1 VLFSKAVGKKLSIKL
16 IDSLEVKILF
26 DTMSKS
32 IVLKPILLK
41 YAVAV
46 LLPLPIGPVIKIT
59 F

>member
-1 VLFSKAVGKKLSIKL
+1 
-16 IDSLEVKILF
+16 
-26 DTMSKS
+26 MSKS

-59 F
+59 FLAILKD